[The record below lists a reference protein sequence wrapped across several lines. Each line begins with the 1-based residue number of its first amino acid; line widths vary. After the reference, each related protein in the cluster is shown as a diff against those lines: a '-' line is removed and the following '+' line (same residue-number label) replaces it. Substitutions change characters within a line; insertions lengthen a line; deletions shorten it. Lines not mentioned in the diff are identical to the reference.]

1 MRCVSL
7 LQAAEGFFIGD
18 SIAAATAQTIGMR
31 GSAHHSVSLRRNAIA
46 PQFQRIPKGAVALM
60 TLGLNDA
67 AIPVQ
72 AMRKDIETVIEG
84 ALKTG
89 ERIVWIGPPCV
100 LKSWDKRAK
109 EMDDY
114 LRAAAGDDQHPVRE
128 PARSADLQ
136 ARHALERRR
145 ALHGRRLPLC
155 LAEDPARLH
164 LRRGGGMAEAHPV
177 HRGLDRAEASHED
190 GAHAPSLTRDRRR
203 LTRCGPRGLP
213 SPTSRRRFF
222 DTTEG
227 NPVEH
232 PSWFTL

>member
-1 MRCVSL
+1 MIRPLKSAARCFAADLAFGGAVLLAMGAFSL

-46 PQFQRIPKGAVALM
+46 PQFPRIPKGAVALM

-89 ERIVWIGPPCV
+89 EKIVWIGPPCV

-114 LRAAAGDDQHPVRE
+114 LRERLATTSIQYVSLRDPQICKPGMRSSDGEHFTDAGYRYVWQKIRRDSTYAAEVEWPRRTPFIEASTAPKPRTRTVRTRH
-128 PARSADLQ
+128 RS
-136 ARHALERRR
+136 R
-145 ALHGRRLPLC
+145 AI
-155 LAEDPARLH
+155 AED
-164 LRRGGGMAEAHPV
+164 
-177 HRGLDRAEASHED
+177 
-190 GAHAPSLTRDRRR
+190 
-203 LTRCGPRGLP
+203 
-213 SPTSRRRFF
+213 
-222 DTTEG
+222 
-227 NPVEH
+227 
-232 PSWFTL
+232 